1 MNLKS
6 FLSGSTAGSSDRSA
20 ASDNVTWYGVNKT
33 IFIRLVLS
41 GILFFAGLLIPRN
54 QWTVFLYLLSF
65 LICGYDLIYIAF
77 RDLTTTHRMGEE
89 LLLVIVS
96 VLSFT
101 INAAYEAAAVVII
114 YQIGILLRAYS
125 EAVVKGDLYDKV
137 DLIAPT
143 TTLQQGNGSVKVSSD
158 QVQMGDVLLLQPDD
172 RSPVDGR
179 VLDGDSLVDFSAL
192 TGREKKEQLKRG
204 DIFPAG
210 ARCISSSLRIISS
223 GTIDESIWARS
234 LRLLS
239 VGSEGDEG
247 ELSGMDRY
255 ARIFAP
261 FATLVTILLT
271 LLILIFTNASLD
283 SAIHRALIL
292 LIVACPLSLL
302 CPVPLL
308 YLAGLVRS
316 LRKGVL
322 VKGKDVLDSLSRVA
336 SVVLDKDDML
346 TEGEYRVQS
355 VHSEKLDPATL
366 IRVAAHIASAAPS
379 ELFAPIEKSY
389 NGIIDPA
396 LVNVVGRF
404 DDGVIADIEGI
415 RVAMGSRKFLSE
427 CGLDLSRE
435 NVPEGYKNVFLSFG
449 GQYAGTVVLV
459 DVLRTDAVPS
469 VMSIE
474 STGCDCVML
483 SPGDPE
489 TSKLVADALG
499 VQEFYSDCMPL
510 DRLEKIQKIK
520 ERFPVNTVLY
530 VGNGKN
536 DSSEL
541 SAADVSV
548 CVNGLSSEIAFQSG
562 DVIVMDDSPGPL
574 ADAIDSARIAKRT
587 IRSCLLM
594 TLTAKAALL
603 FLAVVGWEY
612 QLWFAML
619 VEVLAGTIGILRAS
633 RAGKSDL

>member
-6 FLSGSTAGSSDRSA
+6 FFSGTSAAGADRSA
-20 ASDNVTWYGVNKT
+20 ASENTTWFGVNRS
-33 IFIRLVLS
+33 IYIRLILS
-41 GILFFAGLLIPRN
+41 AILFFAGLLIPQN

-77 RDLTTTHRMGEE
+77 RDLTTAHRMGEE
-89 LLLVIVS
+89 LLLVLVS
-96 VLSFT
+96 ILSFT
-101 INAAYEAAAVVII
+101 INAAYEAAAVVLI
-114 YQIGILLRAYS
+114 YQIGVLLHAYS

-137 DLIAPT
+137 DHISPT
-143 TTLQQGNGSVKVSSD
+143 TTLQQGSGSISVSSG
-158 QVQMGDVLLLQPDD
+158 QVQMGDVLILQPDD

-179 VLDGDSLVDFSAL
+179 VLDGDSLVDFSSL
-192 TGREKKEQLKRG
+192 TGREKKKELRRG

-210 ARCISSSLRIISS
+210 ARCISSLLRIISS
-223 GTIDESIWARS
+223 GTIEESIWARS

-239 VGSEGDEG
+239 VGSEEEDG
-247 ELSGMDRY
+247 EVSGLERY
-255 ARIFAP
+255 ARVFAP
-261 FATLVTILLT
+261 FATGVAILLT
-271 LLILIFTNASLD
+271 LLILIFTSASLE
-283 SAIHRALIL
+283 SAIHRALIV
-292 LIVACPLSLL
+292 LIVSCPLSLL
-302 CPVPLL
+302 RPIPLL
-308 YLAGLVRS
+308 DLAGLIRS

-322 VKGKDVLDSLSRVA
+322 VKGKSVLDSLARVA

-346 TEGEYRVQS
+346 ASGEFRVQS
-355 VHSEKLDPATL
+355 VHSEKLDPTTL
-366 IRVAAHIASAAPS
+366 IRVAAHVASAAPS
-379 ELFAPIEKSY
+379 DSFTPIEKSY
-389 NGIIDPA
+389 NGIIDPS

-404 DDGVIADIEGI
+404 DDGVVAEIEGI
-415 RVAMGSRKFLSE
+415 RVAMGSRQFLSA
-427 CGLDLSRE
+427 CGVDLSRE
-435 NVPEGYKNVFLSFG
+435 SVPEGYKNVYLSFG
-449 GQYAGTVVLV
+449 GQLAGVIVLV
-459 DVLRTDAVPS
+459 DVLRPDAVSS

-474 STGCDCVML
+474 STGSDCVML
-483 SPGDPE
+483 SPGDAE
-489 TSKLVADALG
+489 TSKIVAETVG
-499 VQEFYSDCMPL
+499 IREFYSDCMPL

-548 CVNGLSSEIAFQSG
+548 CVNGLSSELAFQSG
-562 DVIVMDDSPGPL
+562 DVVIMDDSPGPL

-594 TLTAKAALL
+594 TVAAKAVLL
-603 FLAVVGWEY
+603 ALAVIGWEY

-633 RAGKSDL
+633 QVGKSDL